1 MHPEKLPV
9 KLGKQGLMLAVQ
21 KVSSCG
27 HSVMDMEEWT
37 HEELMVSLLS
47 VCWRGSCHA
56 DFR

>member
-37 HEELMVSLLS
+37 HGELMVSLLS